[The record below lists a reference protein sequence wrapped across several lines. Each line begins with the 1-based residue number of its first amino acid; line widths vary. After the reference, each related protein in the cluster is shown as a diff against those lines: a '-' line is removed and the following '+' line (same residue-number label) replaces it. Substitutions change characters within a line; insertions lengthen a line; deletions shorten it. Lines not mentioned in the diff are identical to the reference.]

1 MRRLAVLFFRLEV
14 ELCLD
19 VVVGVG
25 FDVGIWT
32 TSSFWVWV
40 WVGVWNWS
48 VRSERRFLSKG
59 LEEDDED
66 GG

>member
-1 MRRLAVLFFRLEV
+1 MRRPAALFFRLEV

-19 VVVGVG
+19 VVFGVGVG

-32 TSSFWVWV
+32 TSSSWV

-48 VRSERRFLSKG
+48 VRSEKRFSSRG
-59 LEEDDED
+59 SEEDED
-66 GG
+66 GGW